1 MPFLKPFIGVLALV
15 IVVGNMLQPAKA
27 DTFYGTLVPMTTA
40 VTLSASVTELTI
52 GTTTSL
58 TYGGGDG
65 TGGYRFNNSST
76 GFCSVSAN
84 GVVSANYPGQCT
96 FTVTRLASGKYIDTT
111 SNSVSIM
118 ALPEPDK
125 SVISTPEP
133 DPTPT
138 PRATRS
144 ATPTPTA
151 NPIST
156 PAPVTIRDSVN
167 TPVSKPIVIP
177 LAKKVTGL
185 KAQLAQSPEGN
196 AYKFLWDT
204 DKQAISYSITVA
216 TDNVRTNYESKVS
229 SIEIKSLQPGN
240 YTIEISAIDAKGKL
254 SNPSR
259 NKFTIANPATSL
271 LTTIIP
277 LNKPSIR
284 GKISLALDKFVSQ
297 ATLGYPVNITVEYPK
312 RSKNSL
318 TQAKSIAE
326 LVSKY
331 LKDNKPGMV
340 VEVSIKGIIG
350 EWNFVTVR
358 GSAKKQRPTLLISRG

>member
-1 MPFLKPFIGVLALV
+1 MRFLRPFIGALALV
-15 IVVGNMLQPAKA
+15 IVVGNLLQPAKA

-52 GTTTSL
+52 GTSTSL

-76 GFCSVSAN
+76 GFCSVSTN
-84 GVVSANYPGQCT
+84 GIVSANYPGRCT

-111 SNSVSIM
+111 SNSASIM

-151 NPIST
+151 NPISA
-156 PAPVTIRDSVN
+156 PAPVIIRDSVN
-167 TPVSKPIVIP
+167 TPASKPLAIP
-177 LAKKVTGL
+177 LAKKITGL
-185 KAQLAQSPEGN
+185 KAQLAQVPEGN
-196 AYKFLWDT
+196 AYKFIWNT
-204 DKQAISYSITVA
+204 DKQAVSYSITVA
-216 TDNVRTNYESKVS
+216 TGNVRTNYESKVS
-229 SIEIKSLQPGN
+229 SIEIKSLQTGN
-240 YTIEISAIDAKGKL
+240 YTIEISAIDTKGKL
-254 SNPSR
+254 STPSR
-259 NKFTIANPATSL
+259 NKFTIAYPSTSL

-277 LNKPSIR
+277 LNKPSIS
-284 GKISLALDKFVSQ
+284 GKISVALDRFVSQ
-297 ATLGYPVNITVEYPK
+297 ATLGYPVNIAVEYPK
-312 RSKNSL
+312 GNKNSL
-318 TQAKSIAE
+318 IQAKSIAD

-331 LKDNKPGMV
+331 LKDNKPGLV
-340 VEVSIKGIIG
+340 VEVSIKGIVG
-350 EWNFVTVR
+350 EWNFATVR